1 MTDAPLKV
9 QTGNFTTSANTAA
22 MITPKRS
29 SFCTDG
35 PGVTAWSNW
44 QFALPALADRFHC
57 LAPDLLGFGAT
68 EHPQKPPTG
77 MRSWMRL
84 WVDQCLALLD
94 ARQLGKVH
102 LVGNSMGGA
111 IALHL
116 LMEAPERF
124 ERVVLMGSIGTPPKI
139 TPDLERLWGF
149 YDDPSVKMFRG
160 IIRWFV
166 YDDTFIADRLDTIAQ
181 TRFEAAMNPDVQRS
195 FKAMFPAP
203 RQTVIDELVVPEL
216 ALRRMD
222 HPVLLVHGRD
232 DKIVPW
238 RRACIW
244 QHLSTVRRCTS
255 LDNTATTRL
264 NLRRSSINLLAQ
276 FFTGSHERPDRELAQ
291 CLTKQH
297 RHISDSTLSE
307 SEALPASTRMRFKH

>member
-1 MTDAPLKV
+1 MTEAPLKV
-9 QTGNFTTSANTAA
+9 QTGNFTTHCEQSGNDRAET
-22 MITPKRS
+22 ILFLHGS
-29 SFCTDG
+29 G

-57 LAPDLLGFGAT
+57 LAPDLVGFGAT

-124 ERVVLMGSIGTPPKI
+124 ERVVLMGSIGTPHKI
-139 TPDLERLWGF
+139 TPELDRLWGF

-203 RQTVIDELVVPEL
+203 RQAVIDDLVVPEL

-222 HPVLLVHGRD
+222 HSVLLVHGRD
-232 DKIVPW
+232 DKIVPLETSLHLL
-238 RRACIW
+238 
-244 QHLSTVRRCTS
+244 QHLATVQLHVFGQCSHWTQIEFAQKF
-255 LDNTATTRL
+255 NQ
-264 NLRRSSINLLAQ
+264 LLGQ
-276 FFTGSHERPDRELAQ
+276 FFAGQL
-291 CLTKQH
+291 
-297 RHISDSTLSE
+297 
-307 SEALPASTRMRFKH
+307 